1 MQEKNRSLLLAYL
14 CILVAPAFFST
25 NVVFGRAANEVAPF
39 LLAFIRWSATSTI
52 LLLFCRNRW
61 GEMADFVARQWRRFL
76 LLGFLGMFICG
87 GIVYIALHHTTA
99 SNAMLIYTI
108 PPVLVLLIE
117 RFWRARPM
125 SKREMGGV
133 FLAIAGVAIIVTRG
147 NHEALLSLD
156 FNLGDLLILLAAVG
170 WAVYLVVLKSEELA
184 PIDTLPLFAIIS
196 AFGTFTLLPLA
207 IAEIW
212 IGEGLPVSLS
222 QWQIIGG
229 IILFASLIAFS
240 TFQYGVKM
248 LGSSVASIFMYLMPP
263 FGLGL
268 SWGFLGERIFGYHW
282 IGIAVILTGVILAT
296 FPNRILERL
305 KRL

>member
-1 MQEKNRSLLLAYL
+1 MQEKNRSVLLAYL
-14 CILVAPAFFST
+14 CMLVAPAFFST

-87 GIVYIALHHTTA
+87 GIVYIALDHTTA
-99 SNAMLIYTI
+99 SNATLIYTI

-125 SKREMGGV
+125 RKREMGGII
-133 FLAIAGVAIIVTRG
+133 LAIAGVAIIVTRG
-147 NHEALLSLD
+147 NLEALISLD
-156 FNLGDLLILLAAVG
+156 FNLGDLLILLAAVS

-184 PIDTLPLFAIIS
+184 PLGTLPLFAIIS
-196 AFGTFTLLPLA
+196 AFGALSLLPLA

-229 IILFASLIAFS
+229 IILFASLVAFS

-248 LGSSVASIFMYLMPP
+248 LGSSIASIFMYLMPP

-268 SWGFLGERIFGYHW
+268 SWGFLGERILGYHW

-305 KRL
+305 KRP

>member
-1 MQEKNRSLLLAYL
+1 MQEKNRSVLLAYL
-14 CILVAPAFFST
+14 CMLVAPAFFST

-39 LLAFIRWSATSTI
+39 LLAFIRWTATSTI

-61 GEMADFVARQWRRFL
+61 GEMVDFVARQWHRFL

-99 SNAMLIYTI
+99 SNATLIYTI
-108 PPVLVLLIE
+108 PPVVVLLIE
-117 RFWRARPM
+117 RSWRARPM
-125 SKREMGGV
+125 AKREMGGV
-133 FLAIAGVAIIVTRG
+133 ILAIAGVAIIVTRG
-147 NHEALLSLD
+147 NLKALISLD

-184 PIDTLPLFAIIS
+184 PLGTLPLFAIIS
-196 AFGTFTLLPLA
+196 AFGALTLLPLA

-240 TFQYGVKM
+240 TFQYGVKV
-248 LGSSVASIFMYLMPP
+248 LGSSIASIFMYLMPP

-282 IGIAVILTGVILAT
+282 IGIAIILTGVILAT